1 MELEKYYWTFP
12 YKLLSDECL
21 ANVRKY
27 ALELAQDKSIYGI
40 KGQEIYEASLRMG
53 QAIFDK
59 FPEVK
64 ALEDNC
70 KLELTSKILFVYKG
84 AYAVP
89 AHRDAQLPRISVLY
103 FPILPEEDYSGVIFW
118 DEQVFPDENKE
129 LHKVFNTCQP
139 DNIQPP
145 HACIAGGDGKAFI
158 FDAQQMHAV
167 KSPYTGIRINFQ
179 FSFAQPYNVVLK
191 LAKANKLFRHLS

>member
-1 MELEKYYWTFP
+1 MNIEQYYWNFP
-12 YKLLSDECL
+12 YPLLSEECL
-21 ANVRKY
+21 ENVRKFS
-27 ALELAQDKSIYGI
+27 LELAQDKSIYGI
-40 KGQEIYEASLRMG
+40 NGQAIYDVSNRMG

-103 FPILPEEDYSGVIFW
+103 FPMEPVIDYSGVIFW
-118 DEQVFPDENKE
+118 DDQVFPEEDKSI
-129 LHKVFNTCQP
+129 HKIFNTCSHT
-139 DNIQPP
+139 NIQPP
-145 HACIAGGDGKAFI
+145 PTCIAGGDNVPFL

-167 KSPYTGIRINFQ
+167 KSGYPGIRINFQ

-191 LAKANKLFRHLS
+191 LAKAKKLFRHLS

>member
-1 MELEKYYWTFP
+1 MENEKYYWTFP
-12 YKLLSDECL
+12 YPLLSAECIE
-21 ANVRKY
+21 NVRQFS
-27 ALELAQDKSIYGI
+27 LELAQDKSIYGI
-40 KGQEIYEASLRMG
+40 RGQEIYEASNRMG
-53 QAIFDK
+53 KAIFDK
-59 FPEVK
+59 FPEVQ

-103 FPILPEEDYSGVIFW
+103 FPVEPAVDYSGVIFW
-118 DEQVFPDENKE
+118 DERVFPDEDKE
-129 LHKVFNTCQP
+129 LHKVFNQCLP
-139 DNIQPP
+139 DNIKPEP
-145 HACIAGGDGKAFI
+145 ACIAGGDGKPFL

-167 KSPYTGIRINFQ
+167 KSGYGGIRINFQ

-191 LAKANKLFRHLS
+191 LAKAKKLFKHSP